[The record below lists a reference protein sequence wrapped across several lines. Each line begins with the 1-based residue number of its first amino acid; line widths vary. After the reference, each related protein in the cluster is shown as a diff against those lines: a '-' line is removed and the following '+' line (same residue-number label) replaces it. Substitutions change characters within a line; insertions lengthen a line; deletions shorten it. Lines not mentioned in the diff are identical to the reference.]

1 MSIAHLFAFTQLDF
15 ESSKLAKRLHCYRCT
30 DERPDE
36 NGASYKTPI
45 APKKG
50 FVALIKLLFV

>member
-15 ESSKLAKRLHCYRCT
+15 ESSKLAKRLHCYT
-30 DERPDE
+30 AILPDE